1 MFGVKHILRIQA
13 LCVMTLVMALF
24 VPVHASG
31 QELRVSLLTCEPFD
45 RIYSLYG
52 HTGLRITDPIR
63 GYDIVA
69 NWGIFNMRQKFFAL
83 RFTLGLTDYSMDI
96 ETWDEFAYRYR
107 YYGCG
112 IYEQVLNLTPEE
124 KQRLLE
130 AVLENYKEENR
141 QYRYNYFFDNCTT
154 RVRDIIEASI
164 SGTVSMPPPAKRQS
178 FRSLIHEWNAAHPW
192 YRWGNDFLLGFK
204 ADRIATQREAE
215 FLPFNL
221 SHDFAHATIHDTS
234 GTRPLVSDSVW
245 AMPSLYSPGELSTL
259 DTILSPTG
267 VAMAY
272 VVLFIVIVL
281 IETRLHRRLWGLDIL
296 MLTLTGVMGLLLFA
310 MLFSQHPTV
319 SLNAQ
324 ILVFNPLNLLFLRP
338 IYRSLRR
345 GEMSIHLMILE
356 FLLGVGIVLGMAVQH
371 FAEGVMTLALFL
383 LITYM
388 RHNGPKKYGK
398 KQIKQA

>member
-1 MFGVKHILRIQA
+1 
-13 LCVMTLVMALF
+13 MTLVMALF
-24 VPVHASG
+24 LPVHASG
-31 QELRVSLLTCEPFD
+31 QETRVALLTCEPFD

-52 HTGLRITDPIR
+52 HTGLRITNPTL
-63 GYDIVA
+63 GYDVVA

-96 ETWDEFAYRYR
+96 ETWEDFSRRYQ

-124 KQRLLE
+124 VNRLL
-130 AVLENYKEENR
+130 ALVSENYKEENR

-164 SGTVSMPPPAKRQS
+164 AGTVTLPPQEHHLS
-178 FRSLIHEWNAAHPW
+178 FRDLIHQWNTTHPW
-192 YRWGNDFLLGFK
+192 YRWGNDFLLGFR
-204 ADRIATQREAE
+204 ADRIATQQEAE

-221 SHDFAHATIHDTS
+221 SHDFQDATINDSTAS
-234 GTRPLVSDSVW
+234 RPLVSHGAWALPSVYDQGHLTTFDS
-245 AMPSLYSPGELSTL
+245 
-259 DTILSPTG
+259 IFSPTG
-267 VAMAY
+267 VALAY
-272 VVLFIVIVL
+272 VVIFVIIVL
-281 IETRLHRRLWGLDIL
+281 IEMRIHRKLWGLDVV
-296 MLTLTGVMGLLLFA
+296 MLTITGVMGLLLFA

-338 IYRSLRR
+338 IYRSLKR
-345 GEMSIHLMILE
+345 GEQSTHLTILE
-356 FLLGVGIVLGMAVQH
+356 FLLGIGLVLGMSLQH

-388 RHNGPKKYGK
+388 RHNGPKKNEK
-398 KQIKQA
+398 KQQLA